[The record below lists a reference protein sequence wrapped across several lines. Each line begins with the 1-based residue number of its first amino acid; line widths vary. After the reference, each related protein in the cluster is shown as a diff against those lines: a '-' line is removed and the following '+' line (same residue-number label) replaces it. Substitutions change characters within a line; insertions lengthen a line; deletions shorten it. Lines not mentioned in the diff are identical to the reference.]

1 VALGD
6 VIARLAVSLDLQTA
20 SFERGSKK
28 AQAEAKTMRSSLTK
42 AAGAISAAFAGMVSW
57 QVVQQLRDM
66 TRAAIDAAG
75 GLGEEA
81 AALGVSAQALQEYR
95 YAATQV
101 GLEQGEMDK
110 GLEQL
115 TRRMGE
121 AALGAK
127 APVEAFRLL
136 GISMADIKGKG
147 AGDVIPLIADGM
159 AKIEDP
165 AMRAAIA
172 VDLFGKSGQ
181 KLATL
186 LGGGAAEVNKLREAA
201 HELGIVLS
209 DEDIQ
214 HADEIAD
221 KLAALNFVIEAQQN
235 KKLLENAD
243 ALLKFEET
251 LGSFKLAL
259 IDFAGK
265 ADTYF
270 GQIEKASQ
278 NFGQF
283 IYNNMTRPV
292 LDMRAAVQNAVSFVV
307 NAMGNMVTA
316 IGNAINSRLS
326 AIWDGALN
334 KIEQVKSAFRNL
346 WDAVIGHSYIPDMVD
361 GIAAEMARLDAVMV
375 QPIKKATAKAQ
386 EAFRDLASDVRGI
399 LDRAF
404 PEAARRRGFLD
415 DAGRIEAGVTAGLID
430 RATADAARRALA
442 ADLGFRERPEI
453 AWMDD
458 VKPLTDGVHGF
469 EDAIVSL
476 GQKAK
481 VNTVRITESF
491 KDMADKTLQSL
502 SRLTSAIKDGGFLGI
517 LEAVIGFGLQLGSTG
532 LFGKGIQ
539 TKINAPAYASGTN
552 FHPGGLALVG
562 ERGPELVSMPRGS
575 RVTPNGKM
583 GGNTYYFSGN
593 LMTPEF
599 WAMIQNGDIQ
609 AAHGGAMLAGARSA
623 RSKKWS
629 LAA

>member
-1 VALGD
+1 MALGD
-6 VIARLAVSLDLQTA
+6 VIARLAVSLDLQTG

-28 AQAEAKTMRSSLTK
+28 AQSEAKTLRNTMSK
-42 AAGAISAAFAGMVSW
+42 AAGAISAAFAGMFAIETVK
-57 QVVQQLRDM
+57 QIRDM

-75 GLGEEA
+75 GLGEQA
-81 AALGVSAQALQEYR
+81 AALGVTAAELQEYR

-101 GLEQGEMDK
+101 GLEQSEMDK

-115 TRRMGE
+115 TKRLGE
-121 AALGAK
+121 AAQGTK
-127 APVEAFRLL
+127 APREALERL
-136 GISMADIKGKG
+136 GISMDQVAGKT
-147 AGDVIPLIADGM
+147 AGQVLPLIADGM

-165 AMRAAIA
+165 TQRAAIA
-172 VDLFGKSGQ
+172 VDLFGRTGQ

-186 LGGGAAEVNKLREAA
+186 LAGGSAEVNKLREAA

-214 HADEIAD
+214 HADEVAD

-251 LGSFKLAL
+251 LGNFKLTL

-292 LDMRAAVQNAVSFVV
+292 LDMREAVQNAVAFVV
-307 NAMGNMVTA
+307 SAMGNMVTA

-326 AIWDGALN
+326 AIWDGALA
-334 KIEQVKSAFRNL
+334 KIEQVKAAFHNL

-361 GIAAEMARLDAVMV
+361 GIAAEMKRLDAVMV
-375 QPIKKATAKAQ
+375 APVTAATTKAQ
-386 EAFRDLASDVRGI
+386 EAFRNLARDA
-399 LDRAF
+399 RAIMERLF
-404 PEAARRRGFLD
+404 PEAA
-415 DAGRIEAGVTAGLID
+415 AQIAYETE
-430 RATADAARRALA
+430 RATLVGAGASERALRALALEKDDARRA
-442 ADLGFRERPEI
+442 DRPTFD
-453 AWMDD
+453 WMDD
-458 VKPLTDGVHGF
+458 VKPLTEGVYGF

-481 VNTVRITESF
+481 VNTVRIADSF
-491 KDMADKTLQSL
+491 KDMADKTLSSL
-502 SRLTSAIKDGGFLGI
+502 SRLTSAIKGGGFLGI
-517 LEAVIGFGLQLGSTG
+517 LEGVIGLGLQLGSTG
-532 LFGKGIQ
+532 LFGSKVA
-539 TKINAPAYASGTN
+539 NRLNNVPAYAGGTS

-575 RVTPNGKM
+575 RVTPNGAM
-583 GGNTYYFSGN
+583 GGNVYHISGN
-593 LMTPEF
+593 LLTPEF
-599 WAMIQNGDIQ
+599 WAMIQAGDVAAAQ
-609 AAHGGAMLAGARSA
+609 AGGQAGVAKINYRQTRRLA
-623 RSKKWS
+623 
-629 LAA
+629 